1 MKYYLL
7 ATISFFNLLMGS
19 FITMLVYRLP
29 LILQRQWQKEH
40 QQFLSEEESNDLEQK
55 FNIFLPFSHCPNCQQ
70 NLTILQ
76 KIPLLSY
83 FFLKGKC
90 AH

>member
-55 FNIFLPFSHCPNCQQ
+55 FNIFLPLFYYVFI
-70 NLTILQ
+70 NLFKIL
-76 KIPLLSY
+76 IYLY
-83 FFLKGKC
+83 
-90 AH
+90 